1 MCRSGRAPTKTYR
14 RWHRKINKTQ
24 KRQAVASC
32 LAATACAPLVQ
43 GRGHRIG
50 DNVKEIPI
58 VVSNEIESI
67 KRTADAVE
75 VLENL
80 GLSDELEKCAKKQ
93 TRPGKGKMRGRM
105 YKRRRGPLVV
115 YKNDDGLVKAF
126 RNIPGVDLMCID
138 QPNLLMLAPGGVVG
152 RLCVW
157 SKGAFEAVNGKY
169 SGKNLPQQLMKN
181 ASLNALISSDQI
193 QAVLNEKKTV
203 KKVMRKRNL
212 LSNKKARFE
221 TFRGFS
227 LEESAARKRKAES
240 MDGKDRKKFRQ
251 S

>member
-1 MCRSGRAPTKTYR
+1 MFAPTKVYR

-24 KRQAVASC
+24 KRQALASC
-32 LAATACAPLVQ
+32 LAATASTPLVRA
-43 GRGHRIG
+43 RGHKVG
-50 DNVKEIPI
+50 ETVKEIPI
-58 VVSNEIESI
+58 VVDGLESI
-67 KRTADAVE
+67 SQTKDAVAC
-75 VLENL
+75 LKAL
-80 GLSDELEKCAKKQ
+80 GLGDELNKCKRKQ

-115 YKNDDGLVKAF
+115 YKSDDGLVKAF

-169 SGKNLPQQLMKN
+169 SGKDLPQRLMKN